1 MPVSFVFKTDFVLE
15 NSDQFSS
22 WIQEV
27 VRSEGYLPGN
37 ITYAFFND
45 EGLRDLN
52 YKFLKHDFYTDVL
65 SFDETKEKLVEG
77 NIAISVDRVLD
88 NSKKFKT
95 TFQNEMKRV
104 MVHGLL
110 HFLGYTDANE
120 VEKKQMRALEN
131 DKIKMFHVEL

>member
-1 MPVSFVFKTDFVLE
+1 MDRVYP
-15 NSDQFSS
+15 
-22 WIQEV
+22 WIQQV

-37 ITYAFFND
+37 ITFAFFSD
-45 EGLRDLN
+45 EGLRVLN

-65 SFDETKEKLVEG
+65 SFDETKENLVEG
-77 NIAISVDRVLD
+77 NIAVSVDRVLE

-95 TFQNEMKRV
+95 TFQNELKRV

-110 HFLGYTDANE
+110 HFLGYTDDNE
-120 VEKKQMRALEN
+120 VEKKQMRVLEN